1 MQSKMYV
8 GTYVRHI
15 MFKEHKL
22 QPLNTNKQV
31 PSIPPVVRLFFVC
44 FVSFSFD

>member
-8 GTYVRHI
+8 GTYVRHM

-31 PSIPPVVRLFFVC
+31 PSIPPVVRLFFC
-44 FVSFSFD
+44 LFCQFQF